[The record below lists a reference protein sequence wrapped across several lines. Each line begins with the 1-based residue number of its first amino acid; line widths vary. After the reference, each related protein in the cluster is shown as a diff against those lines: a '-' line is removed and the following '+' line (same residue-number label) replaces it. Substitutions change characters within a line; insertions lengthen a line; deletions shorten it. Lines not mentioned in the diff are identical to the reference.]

1 MTKNKLLDEKVMN
14 INIKAENVDEAL
26 DSLSSLLQKE
36 GYVKTSYIN
45 AIKEREKMFATGLPS
60 EGVGVAIPHASIE
73 HVNSPIIA
81 VGILDKPVS
90 FRMMGNHDEIIQ
102 VEIMFMLALN
112 EHHAQ
117 IEMLQSL
124 ISLIQD
130 KDLLLRIKNC
140 ESTKEL
146 ISVLENQLKEEIA

>member
-1 MTKNKLLDEKVMN
+1 MTRIRLLDENVMK

-26 DSLSSLLQKE
+26 DSLSCLLHNE
-36 GYVKTSYIN
+36 GYVKASYVN

-81 VGILDKPVS
+81 IGILDKPVS

-117 IEMLQSL
+117 IEMLQNL
-124 ISLIQD
+124 IGLIQNQE
-130 KDLLLRIKNC
+130 LLLSIKDC
-140 ESTKEL
+140 KTTKEL
-146 ISVLENQLKEEIA
+146 MSILENEI